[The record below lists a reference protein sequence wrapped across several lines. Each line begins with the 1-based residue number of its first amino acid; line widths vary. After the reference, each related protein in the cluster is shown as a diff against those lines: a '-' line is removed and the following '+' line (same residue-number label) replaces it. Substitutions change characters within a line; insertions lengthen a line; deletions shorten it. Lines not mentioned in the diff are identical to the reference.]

1 MLRKLIVR
9 ILHLPIVRNLLRL
22 SKEVRFPGFE
32 GLPLYDV
39 MAFFIKG
46 MQKGWLNLRASAV
59 AFNFIL
65 AIFPAIIFLF
75 TLIAYIPINGFQEQ
89 LLEIMQV
96 LLPESVF
103 ASVSETFTD
112 IITRQRGGLLSVT
125 VISALYFSTNGVST
139 LIDSFNTTYHTIES
153 RPYLIQRVYALLITV
168 ILAVFTLI
176 GVGLIIFGQMGMEFI
191 SQQGWIEDGLARFS
205 LNVGRWIIIV
215 ALIFFAISVLY
226 FFGPAKQTKWR
237 FFSAG
242 SSLATVLVL
251 ITSLGFTYFV
261 ESFGQYNK
269 LYGSIGTLVIVMLWM
284 LFNSIALLI
293 GFELNA
299 SIEDAKLR
307 EIELGKR
314 SLGISLEEEI
324 ERGGNAG

>member
-1 MLRKLIVR
+1 
-9 ILHLPIVRNLLRL
+9 
-22 SKEVRFPGFE
+22 
-32 GLPLYDV
+32 

-46 MQKGWLNLRASAV
+46 IQEGWLNLRASAV

-75 TLIAYIPINGFQEQ
+75 TLIAYIPIDGFQEQ
-89 LLEIMQV
+89 LLEMMQV

-103 ASVSETFTD
+103 DSVSGTFED

-139 LIDSFNTTYHTIES
+139 LIDSFNTTYHTMES
-153 RPYLIQRVYALLITV
+153 RPYLIQRLWALLITV
-168 ILAVFTLI
+168 ILVLFTVIAL
-176 GVGLIIFGQMGMEFI
+176 GLIIFGQVGMEFI
-191 SQQGWIEDGLARFS
+191 SEQGWIEDGFARFS
-205 LNVGRWIIIV
+205 LNVSRWVIIIV
-215 ALIFFAISVLY
+215 LMFFAISVLY
-226 FFGPAKQTKWR
+226 FLGPAKQTKWR

-242 SSLATVLVL
+242 SSLATLLVL
-251 ITSLGFTYFV
+251 LTSLGFSQFV

-307 EIELGKR
+307 EMELEER
-314 SLGISLEEEI
+314 SLGLSLEEEI
-324 ERGGNAG
+324 EKGDRP

>member
-1 MLRKLIVR
+1 
-9 ILHLPIVRNLLRL
+9 
-22 SKEVRFPGFE
+22 
-32 GLPLYDV
+32 
-39 MAFFIKG
+39 
-46 MQKGWLNLRASAV
+46 LRASAV

-65 AIFPAIIFLF
+65 AIFPTIIFLF
-75 TLIAYIPINGFQEQ
+75 TLIAYIPIDGFQEQ
-89 LLEIMQV
+89 LLQIMQV
-96 LLPESVF
+96 LLPRSVF
-103 ASVSETFTD
+103 DSVSETFTD

-125 VISALYFSTNGVST
+125 AVSALYFSTNGVST

-153 RPYLIQRVYALLITV
+153 RPYITQRLFSLLITV
-168 ILAVFTLI
+168 ILSVFTLI
-176 GVGLIIFGQMGMEFI
+176 GVGLIVFGQMGMEFI
-191 SQQGWIEDGLARFS
+191 IKQGLVEDGLARFF
-205 LNVGRWIIIV
+205 VEIGRWAVII
-215 ALIFFAISVLY
+215 ALMFFAISVLY

-251 ITSLGFTYFV
+251 ITSLGFASFV

-284 LFNSIALLI
+284 QLNSIALLI

-307 EIELGKR
+307 EMESQKR

-324 ERGGNAG
+324 ERGGE

>member
-9 ILHLPIVRNLLRL
+9 ILRLPLIRHLLRL
-22 SKEVRFPGFE
+22 SKEVRFLGFD

-75 TLIAYIPINGFQEQ
+75 TLIAYIPVDGFQQQ
-89 LLEIMQV
+89 LLEMMQV

-103 ASVSETFTD
+103 TSISETFQD
-112 IITRQRGGLLSVT
+112 IITRQRGGLLSIT
-125 VISALYFSTNGVST
+125 VVSALYFSTNGVST

-153 RPYLIQRVYALLITV
+153 RPYLIQRALALLITIILVLFTV
-168 ILAVFTLI
+168 IALA
-176 GVGLIIFGQMGMEFI
+176 LIIFGQMGMEFI
-191 SQQGWIEDGLARFS
+191 TDQGWLEDGWARFS
-205 LNVGRWIIIV
+205 LNLGRWIVIV
-215 ALIFFAISVLY
+215 ALMFFAISVLY

-242 SSLATVLVL
+242 SSLATLLVL
-251 ITSLGFTYFV
+251 LTSLGFTYFV

-284 LFNSIALLI
+284 QLNSIALLI

-324 ERGGNAG
+324 ENG